1 MPVLKGC
8 AANGCPPLSHVAAG
22 GYQVVAIVK
31 SASPLHSRRKKQA
44 GGEGG
49 PGGVAGSIAA
59 SATQWL
65 SEVNPS
71 GVAEDLVFGKN

>member
-31 SASPLHSRRKKQA
+31 AASPLHSRRKKTVGDDK
-44 GGEGG
+44 GGA
-49 PGGVAGSIAA
+49 VGSIAA
-59 SATQWL
+59 TAQAWL
-65 SEVNPS
+65 SEVNPTELPS
-71 GVAEDLVFGKN
+71 DLVFGKS